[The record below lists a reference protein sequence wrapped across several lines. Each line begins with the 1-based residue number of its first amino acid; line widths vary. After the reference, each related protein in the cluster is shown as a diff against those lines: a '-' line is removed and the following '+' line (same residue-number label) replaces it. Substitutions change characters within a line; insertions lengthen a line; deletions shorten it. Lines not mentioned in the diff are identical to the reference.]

1 MKKNLKIGITGGIGS
16 GKSLVTSF
24 VEKLGYPVIKSDE
37 IAKDLMRNDESVK
50 KKIIKEF
57 GPLAFKNDVLNTK
70 YLAEYIFMYPEK
82 VLKINSIVHPPTIRK
97 IDELSNKLFAKYDMV
112 FVESALI
119 YEAKIQNLFDYV
131 ILIYSDEQSRIARV
145 MQREEMAQL
154 EIEKRMDFQIPDDQK
169 KELADFVIE
178 NNSTIVDL
186 EVRTNFILTLL
197 KSFLL

>member
-57 GPLAFKNDVLNTK
+57 GPLAFKNGVLNTK

-169 KELADFVIE
+169 KEFADFVIE
-178 NNSTIVDL
+178 NNSTISEL